1 MNLFN
6 GDLITLRSERHL
18 PDLRSQTTDCL
29 QQLNARLVEK
39 DLPVRAVYKIIMYMD
54 HQSADSG
61 TNPVRELLEQM
72 KKELHQQI
80 LIIPLFQ
87 APLDCDLLMEVY
99 YGVSPEWKRTLFL
112 NSAGGVILFEHDGLS
127 VSNGF
132 AASNTGDCM
141 TDSDLAFRT
150 LQQLLSET
158 GFEISDIT
166 RQWNYIEDILST
178 RENHQNYQIFND
190 ARTIFYQDHFR
201 EKGYPAATGIGMQK
215 GGVLI
220 EYVAIRGDQV
230 YNVPI
235 DNPQQIPAHQYHQ
248 DCLMGLPT
256 GDSKTTPKFE
266 RGRFVNIQGEE
277 VFFISGTAAIM
288 GEKTASPGDAEQQTR
303 LTIDNIDRL
312 VAKENLLENNIKPRE
327 LRYNYLRIYLKHKKD
342 FNKVRE
348 ICLDRY
354 GNVPIVWLQADIC
367 RDDLEVEIEGTL
379 LINKVSV

>member
-1 MNLFN
+1 
-6 GDLITLRSERHL
+6 
-18 PDLRSQTTDCL
+18 
-29 QQLNARLVEK
+29 
-39 DLPVRAVYKIIMYMD
+39 
-54 HQSADSG
+54 
-61 TNPVRELLEQM
+61 
-72 KKELHQQI
+72 
-80 LIIPLFQ
+80 
-87 APLDCDLLMEVY
+87 
-99 YGVSPEWKRTLFL
+99 
-112 NSAGGVILFEHDGLS
+112 
-127 VSNGF
+127 
-132 AASNTGDCM
+132 
-141 TDSDLAFRT
+141 
-150 LQQLLSET
+150 
-158 GFEISDIT
+158 
-166 RQWNYIEDILST
+166 
-178 RENHQNYQIFND
+178 
-190 ARTIFYQDHFR
+190 
-201 EKGYPAATGIGMQK
+201 
-215 GGVLI
+215 
-220 EYVAIRGDQV
+220 
-230 YNVPI
+230 
-235 DNPQQIPAHQYHQ
+235 
-248 DCLMGLPT
+248 MGLPT